1 MLGLSAQE
9 AFLFCAALFG
19 IAEAARV
26 EWGAVFDHGVEDA
39 GQFVGGG
46 GDGRFGSELGA
57 DAAEPV
63 AQCGLRSMKRLGSH
77 SQGGGE
83 AVADLAGV
91 GGEGASA
98 GDAVVGA

>member
-1 MLGLSAQE
+1 
-9 AFLFCAALFG
+9 LFG
-19 IAEAARV
+19 IAEAGGLKR
-26 EWGAVFDHGVEDA
+26 GAVFDHGIEDT

-46 GDGRFGSELGA
+46 GDGRFGSKLGA

-63 AQCGLRSMKRLGSH
+63 AQCGLRSMKRLCRH
-77 SQGGGE
+77 AQGGGE
-83 AVADLAGV
+83 SVADLAGV